1 MDELPEQM
9 FHQVQD
15 ADRCY
20 LVARHLN
27 QVVADLGLL
36 RVQVPALNEDL
47 LLLTDG
53 VLEQLH
59 PLNDVAVGD

>member
-9 FHQVQD
+9 LHQVQD
-15 ADRCY
+15 TDRCY

-36 RVQVPALNEDL
+36 GVQVPALNEDL